1 MLGLNF
7 QDLFGS
13 IIAIILF
20 PIVSM
25 IPGYLLGWAF
35 DIFKFRKRSRLA
47 KYLISIV
54 LSNATMPVFSY
65 LVSRFLSFNFWTIFL
80 IATTGIALVIHV
92 ALLMIFKKRPS
103 LSNLVRIFNRRKFA
117 LLVGGLW
124 VVFSLFLLVD
134 IQIGTKLYSANVSY
148 DYTTRISII
157 NAISRTGIPPI
168 NPSYF
173 PGHPEKLTYLYYYW
187 YILPSIIN
195 LIGGNLIN
203 SRQAMIAGT
212 IWSGIC
218 LMSVIGLYLR
228 RRNQNIK
235 KSWIA
240 PLIGIQLLAVS
251 GLDFIPVVTI
261 DLRAR
266 QALGHMMFQGG
277 VEGWNMPVMSWLN
290 AITWVPNHV
299 SAFAQCATAMLA
311 ILTIDK
317 RDNKQ
322 LITAGILSGICFASA
337 FGTSTWVTLVFAWR
351 GLSGRLSIYLQK
363 SNVNYFGPWPELAY

>member
-13 IIAIILF
+13 IIAVILF

-25 IPGYLLGWAF
+25 IPGYFLGWAF

-54 LSNATMPVFSY
+54 LSNATMPIFSY
-65 LVSRFLSFNFWTIFL
+65 LASRFLSFNFWVIFL
-80 IATTGIALVIHV
+80 TAAAGIALVIHIV
-92 ALLMIFKKRPS
+92 LLVIGNELTFPS
-103 LSNLVRIFNRRKFA
+103 SLIRNLKAQKFA
-117 LLVGGLW
+117 LLAGALW
-124 VVFSLFLLVD
+124 VVFSLLLLVD
-134 IQIGTKLYSANVSY
+134 VQIGNKLYFANVSY
-148 DYTTRISII
+148 DYTTRIAII
-157 NAISRTGIPPI
+157 NAITRTGIPPI

-195 LIGGNLIN
+195 LIGGNFIN

-235 KSWIA
+235 KSWIV

-261 DLRAR
+261 DLKSATTDWSHDIPGRSRGLEHA
-266 QALGHMMFQGG
+266 
-277 VEGWNMPVMSWLN
+277 S
-290 AITWVPNHV
+290 HV
-299 SAFAQCATAMLA
+299 LAQCNYVGSKPCFGAGTMHNRHA
-311 ILTIDK
+311 
-317 RDNKQ
+317 RD
-322 LITAGILSGICFASA
+322 S
-337 FGTSTWVTLVFAWR
+337 
-351 GLSGRLSIYLQK
+351 
-363 SNVNYFGPWPELAY
+363 SN